1 MGNQSLLA
9 FFEYPPDA
17 PRGNRDALGGM
28 QHLPS
33 IRTAR
38 TLKASARSTFRV
50 KAAHGHWEITDKG
63 GSHLKAA
70 AS

>member
-28 QHLPS
+28 QQLAFHTNRANFESFCS
-33 IRTAR
+33 IYFPRQGGGAWV
-38 TLKASARSTFRV
+38 LGD
-50 KAAHGHWEITDKG
+50 HG
-63 GSHLKAA
+63 
-70 AS
+70 